1 MKVND
6 TKLYFFFSLIT
17 LLITI
22 VLSSISFYS
31 IILIEPEA
39 KRLIKSQDNINE
51 NFRKAYAILRNPQL
65 FARYENFDR
74 EARWIRTTI
83 IPYMDN
89 KIYYSRD
96 FTPDE
101 KEYLL
106 TLLARR
112 QQGSELGR
120 NTSIFFLLLT
130 LLGFGFYF
138 FERYK
143 VKKEQS
149 E

>member
-6 TKLYFFFSLIT
+6 TKLYFVFSIIT
-17 LLITI
+17 LALTI
-22 VLSSISFYS
+22 ILASISYYS
-31 IILIEPEA
+31 ILFVEPEVL
-39 KRLIKSQDNINE
+39 RLVNAQDNINE
-51 NFRKAYAILRNPQL
+51 NYKKAYALLRDPQI

-74 EARWIRTTI
+74 ESRWIRTTI

-101 KEYLL
+101 KDYLL
-106 TLLARR
+106 TLLSRR

-120 NTSIFFLLLT
+120 NTAIFFLLLT

-138 FERYK
+138 FERHK
-143 VKKEQS
+143 VSKEQQ
-149 E
+149 

>member
-6 TKLYFFFSLIT
+6 TKLYLFFSIIT
-17 LLITI
+17 LAITI
-22 VLSSISFYS
+22 ILASISYYS
-31 IILIEPEA
+31 ILFVEPEVQ
-39 KRLIKSQDNINE
+39 RLVNALDNINE
-51 NFRKAYAILRNPQL
+51 NYKKAYAILRDPQI

-74 EARWIRTTI
+74 ESRWIRTTI

-120 NTSIFFLLLT
+120 NTAIFFLLLT

-138 FERYK
+138 FERHK
-143 VKKEQS
+143 VKQEQ
-149 E
+149 

>member
-6 TKLYFFFSLIT
+6 TKLYLFFSIIT
-17 LLITI
+17 LAITI
-22 VLSSISFYS
+22 TLASISYYS
-31 IILIEPEA
+31 ILIVEPEVQ
-39 KRLIKSQDNINE
+39 RLINAQDNINE
-51 NFRKAYAILRNPQL
+51 NYRKAYAILRKPQI
-65 FARYENFDR
+65 FARYEHFDR
-74 EARWIRTTI
+74 ESRWIRTTI

-101 KEYLL
+101 KDYLL

-120 NTSIFFLLLT
+120 NTAIFFLLLT
-130 LLGFGFYF
+130 LLGFRFYF

-143 VKKEQS
+143 VGKES
-149 E
+149 

>member
-6 TKLYFFFSLIT
+6 TKLYLFFSIIT
-17 LLITI
+17 LAITI
-22 VLSSISFYS
+22 ILASISYYS
-31 IILIEPEA
+31 ILFVEPEVQ
-39 KRLIKSQDNINE
+39 RLANAQDNINE
-51 NFRKAYAILRNPQL
+51 NYKKAYAILRDPQI

-74 EARWIRTTI
+74 ESRWIRTTI

-89 KIYYSRD
+89 KMYYSRD

-120 NTSIFFLLLT
+120 NTAVFFLLLT

-138 FERYK
+138 FERHK
-143 VKKEQS
+143 VKQEQQ
-149 E
+149 